1 MTVTYIKWRD
11 ATHGITEAA
20 PADMGLAELEEI
32 GWLVHEDDES
42 VSLSM
47 EYQAEADA
55 RRLWLTVPKVN
66 IVERKDRD
74 LDKVF
79 PRRKRRV

>member
-11 ATHGITEAA
+11 ATHGIAEAA

-32 GWLVHEDDES
+32 GWLVREDDES
-42 VSLSM
+42 VSISM
-47 EYQAEADA
+47 EYQVEANTT
-55 RRLWLTVPKVN
+55 RLWLTVPKAN
-66 IVERKDRD
+66 ILERKDRD

-79 PRRKRRV
+79 PRRKRRA